1 MKHFYI
7 VSQPTLATIFSAAI
21 WAMIQAKMF
30 IESRVF
36 LCTKANSVLNKN
48 FHDPTEIIILPTQT
62 MHYYMGNP
70 SNLPYICIV

>member
-21 WAMIQAKMF
+21 GAMIQAENF

-48 FHDPTEIIILPTQT
+48 FHDPTDPTLPF
-62 MHYYMGNP
+62 YK
-70 SNLPYICIV
+70 L